1 MIVRAYPQT
10 RMRRLRKHPWL
21 RRLTQEHRL
30 QASDLIL
37 PIFVHEASQ
46 SSPIPS
52 LPGVSRH
59 SIADC
64 VRICAQAC
72 ALGITAV
79 AIFPAVATEKK
90 DALGSEAL
98 RDDNLIARTIT
109 AIREQQ
115 LDLGII
121 CDCAL
126 DPYTDHSHDG
136 VLQADGDVDND
147 ATISRLAKQAVM
159 LAKSGADVI
168 APSDMMDGRIG
179 AIRSALDAAGY
190 SSVSILSYTAKYA
203 SRFYGPFRD
212 AVGADGL
219 TKARYPHQKP
229 NKKTYQMHP
238 ANRLE
243 ARHIAQQ
250 HLHEGADCLM
260 VKPATHYLDVVL
272 DLAQTTQAPVF
283 AYQVSGEYAMLV
295 HYAERMQ
302 LSTAE
307 VLQESLLACKRA
319 GARAVLTYGAL
330 DVAHALTTPTID
342 C

>member
-21 RRLTQEHRL
+21 RRLTQEH
-30 QASDLIL
+30 QVQTSDLIL
-37 PIFVHEASQ
+37 PIFVHDEAQSQ
-46 SSPIPS
+46 SIAS

-59 SIADC
+59 SIDNC
-64 VRICAQAC
+64 VRLCEQAC

-79 AIFPAVATEKK
+79 ALFPAVASDKK

-98 RDDNLIARTIT
+98 RDDNLIARTIV
-109 AIREQQ
+109 AIRERR

-136 VLQADGDVDND
+136 VLQTDGDVDND
-147 ATISRLAKQAVM
+147 ATIIQLTKQA
-159 LAKSGADVI
+159 LALANAGADVI

-179 AIRSALDAAGY
+179 AIRQALDSAGHQ
-190 SSVSILSYTAKYA
+190 SVSILSYTAKYA

-219 TKARYPHQKP
+219 TQARYPHQKS

-243 ARHIAQQ
+243 ARHIALQ

-260 VKPATHYLDVVL
+260 VKPAMNYLDVVL
-272 DLAQTTQAPVF
+272 DLVQETQAPVF

-302 LSTAE
+302 LPIAE

-330 DVAHALTTPTID
+330 DVAHALTTSTID